1 MQKKIIALVL
11 AVMLVM
17 SLMVPAY
24 AAEKPVAE
32 TAADTITVYF
42 TDNAGFGT
50 PNVYYWD
57 NGPEWPGTA
66 MTFSETNDYGEN
78 VYKADVPANATGIIF
93 NGNNKQTVDITTGI
107 ANNVQWYT
115 ANGQDEQ
122 GHYNVGSTTHQ
133 GGDTP
138 VQPATQAQPPVSRT
152 TFSGTPLTVRMSRAT
167 TMLVPPLIRV
177 ATILYSPLLLSPVP
191 PVTTSSAP

>member
-50 PNVYYWD
+50 PNVYAWND
-57 NGPEWPGTA
+57 ANQPQWPGTA

-78 VYKADVPANATGIIF
+78 VIAVP
-93 NGNNKQTVDITTGI
+93 
-107 ANNVQWYT
+107 
-115 ANGQDEQ
+115 
-122 GHYNVGSTTHQ
+122 GH
-133 GGDTP
+133 
-138 VQPATQAQPPVSRT
+138 
-152 TFSGTPLTVRMSRAT
+152 
-167 TMLVPPLIRV
+167 
-177 ATILYSPLLLSPVP
+177 
-191 PVTTSSAP
+191 